1 MKTQAKITVKA
12 WQSPGIL
19 LEKYHYTS
27 GTVEP
32 LLKHSHDEYQ
42 LGLSFNC
49 QGEYYYRGSYNPIPI
64 GSLSIINSGEVHSPS
79 QRTSLLT
86 PVSFL
91 MMHVDSNLLK
101 TITSEIACKQV
112 SFPFFPQAS
121 IRDCQ
126 IISLFQKLYIP
137 ETKRLTKLERD
148 SLILDLFASLIIRHA
163 QECPSIKI
171 PKIVK
176 PAIARVR
183 ELIQSYYADNLSLK
197 KLANIAGL
205 SPYYLSRS
213 FSREMGVSLSAY
225 QMQIRIDRAKKL
237 LAQGKPIVR
246 IAYETGFYDQSHFA
260 LHFKRLVG
268 TTPGNYKK
276 EQ

>member
-1 MKTQAKITVKA
+1 MRTQSKITVKA

-19 LEKYHYTS
+19 LEKYDYTS

-32 LLKHSHDEYQ
+32 LPKHSHDEYQ

-64 GSLSIINSGEVHSPS
+64 GSLSIIHSGEVHSPS
-79 QRTSLLT
+79 QRNSLPT

-101 TITSEIACKQV
+101 TITSEIACKRV
-112 SFPFFPQAS
+112 SFPFFPQVS
-121 IRDCQ
+121 IRDRQ
-126 IISLFQKLYIP
+126 IISMFQELYIP

-148 SLILDLFASLIIRHA
+148 SLILDLFASLIILHA
-163 QECPSIKI
+163 QERPSIQI

-183 ELIQSYYADNLSLK
+183 DFIQCHYADNLSLK
-197 KLANIAGL
+197 ELANIAGL
-205 SPYYLSRS
+205 SSYYLSRS
-213 FSREMGVSLSAY
+213 FSRGMGVSLSAY
-225 QMQIRIDRAKKL
+225 QMQIRIDQAKKL
-237 LAQGKPIVR
+237 LAQGKPIVM
-246 IAYETGFYDQSHFA
+246 IASEIGFYDQSHFA